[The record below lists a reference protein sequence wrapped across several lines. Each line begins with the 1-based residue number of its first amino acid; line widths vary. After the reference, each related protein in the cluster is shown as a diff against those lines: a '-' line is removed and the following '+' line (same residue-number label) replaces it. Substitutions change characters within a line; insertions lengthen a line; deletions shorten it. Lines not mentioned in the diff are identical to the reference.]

1 MTKKK
6 QVQYDESS
14 ESDDYSLSEGEKADI
29 FKQYGFDGLF
39 DEKGAFNAAR
49 ATEEDNRIEN
59 QPIALNLVPGNAQDE
74 QQDEYTEEEVASYES
89 DEEDETPAQKVPQQ

>member
-14 ESDDYSLSEGEKADI
+14 ETDDYSLSEGEKAD
-29 FKQYGFDGLF
+29 FLRQYGFDGLF
-39 DEKGAFNAAR
+39 DENGAFNAAR

-59 QPIALNLVPGNAQDE
+59 QPIALHLGTGNAE
-74 QQDEYTEEEVASYES
+74 AS
-89 DEEDETPAQKVPQQ
+89 